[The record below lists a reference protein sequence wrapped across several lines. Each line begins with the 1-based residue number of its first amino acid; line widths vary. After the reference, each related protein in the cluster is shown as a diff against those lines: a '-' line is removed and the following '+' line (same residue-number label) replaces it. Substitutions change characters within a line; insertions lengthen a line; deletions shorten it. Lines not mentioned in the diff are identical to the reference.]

1 MAKTDATG
9 KADEEAWV
17 FASTVSIKAG
27 GFIASLA
34 NDLAILILLGFF
46 FPHVCSQNAPCCNCG
61 PSHPSAVHL

>member
-34 NDLAILILLGFF
+34 NDLVILILLVFF
-46 FPHVCSQNAPCCNCG
+46 FPCV
-61 PSHPSAVHL
+61 